1 MDEQNDHLLLIEEL
15 ETHGYLREH
24 SIGLLTFLEAPDKLI
39 ALEQVVLHAVPVLD
53 ESIRILALTDPAHSL
68 ISQLS
73 IWMEMCQKIC
83 EIAAPLSIK
92 INNIK
97 SKSAGSGRSPLWGYY
112 KSHCFYVALWHL
124 PSVINPHSKLTCLF
138 AHICLAIETLRD
150 LKSDSSDYISQK
162 YQATLALRKF
172 VELQSEQILS
182 HLTDQTQSTEN
193 YYLQL
198 KNLQDEALSPIK
210 ELLETA
216 ISHRKAIRRHRG
228 PTYQTFEQALLTHD
242 QDPDREDFRATTRR
256 FQVSSLAS
264 DSKTEIDI
272 IGCHPQEFV
281 KRIEVAQPEFE
292 GKDPQQDRSARQH
305 AIRTKAVSSH
315 IAMSNQRF
323 PVRWETLSWY
333 EVKEFLSFVQRIST
347 SKTNVSGGSVSNLE
361 LSAILTA
368 IFWLSKPLKDV
379 LKLKL
384 DTSTDGNDSAYV
396 FQEGHSCWLINAD
409 LLKRY
414 KSLADKLDGLS
425 HPVSTCYQMPIHP
438 EFRKIMDAYSI
449 EMLNNDPQK
458 SVSKLF
464 TRSTDRYESAIN
476 DIISRFNKARYQRIT
491 LKRVETAYFEFL
503 SHFPD
508 VDITIAMLITGRPH
522 KLGATALHYTSYPL
536 AQLQKTAL
544 LAASVLCDSPNNA
557 ESISIQDLLD
567 ANFHEMKTSMH
578 AGSRVCPT
586 RESVQ
591 GLVRFLQ
598 GKLTSSQKSNC
609 LSIND
614 IAKRHNALTVY
625 TLAMFGFAT
634 GYRAV
639 RNPILKEGL
648 IDRATG
654 LAVISDKDFNDNYN
668 SRLVWIPSFC
678 MEQLDL
684 YRLHCRRLRNDLL
697 QISPQLQELLSEEN
711 EFLVLLN
718 GKLEELHKVT
728 PKNLSNIL
736 SNFVGANGARYIL
749 PLNANRHYLRSN
761 LLWMGCPSDVLNVF
775 MGHWELGEEPWCG
788 YSAMNPFAYRNKLRS
803 YLEQFL
809 LDDGWKPIAGF
820 SKGVL

>member
-39 ALEQVVLHAVPVLD
+39 ALEQIVLHALPVLD
-53 ESIRILALTDPAHSL
+53 ESIRILSLTDPTHSL

-73 IWMEMCQKIC
+73 IWGELCRKIS

-92 INNIK
+92 INNYR

-112 KSHCFYVALWHL
+112 KSHCLYVALWYL
-124 PSVINPHSKLTCLF
+124 PGNINFHNRLSFLF

-150 LKSDSSDYISQK
+150 LESDSSDYISQK
-162 YQATLALRKF
+162 YQATLALRKL
-172 VELQSEQILS
+172 VESKSNQLLGQLP
-182 HLTDQTQSTEN
+182 DQTQTTED

-198 KNLQDEALSPIK
+198 KNFQVEALSPIK

-216 ISHRKAIRRHRG
+216 LSHRKAIRRHRG
-228 PTYQTFEQALLTHD
+228 LTYQTFEQVVLAHA
-242 QDPDREDFRATTRR
+242 QDPDREDSRATTRR
-256 FQVSSLAS
+256 FQISSLAS
-264 DSKTEIDI
+264 DSKTEIDD
-272 IGCHPQEFV
+272 IGCHPEEFV
-281 KRIEVAQPEFE
+281 RRIEVAQPEFG
-292 GKDPQQDRSARQH
+292 GKDPQQGRSARQH
-305 AIRTKAVSSH
+305 AMRTRAVSSH

-323 PVRWETLSWY
+323 PMRWETLSRY
-333 EVKEFLSFVQRIST
+333 EVKEFLGFVQRIST
-347 SKTNVSGGSVSNLE
+347 SKANVSGGTVSNLE

-384 DTSTDGNDSAYV
+384 DTSMDCTESAYV
-396 FQEGHSCWLINAD
+396 FREELSCWLINAD

-414 KSLADKLDGLS
+414 KSLVGNLDGLS

-438 EFRKIMDAYSI
+438 EFRKIMDAYSS
-449 EMLNNDPQK
+449 EMLNSDPQK
-458 SVSKLF
+458 SVLKLF
-464 TRSTDRYESAIN
+464 PRSAERYESAIN
-476 DIISRFNKARYQRIT
+476 NIIARFNKARYQRIT

-503 SHFPD
+503 SHFSD
-508 VDITIAMLITGRPH
+508 VDITIAMLITGRQH

-536 AQLQKTAL
+536 AQLQQTAL
-544 LAASVLCDSPNNA
+544 LAASVLCDRLNNI
-557 ESISIQDLLD
+557 ENIPIQDLLD
-567 ANFHEMKTSMH
+567 ANLPEMKTSMH
-578 AGSRVCPT
+578 VGSRVCPT

-598 GKLTSSQKSNC
+598 GKLTSAPKSLG
-609 LSIND
+609 LSFNN

-625 TLAMFGFAT
+625 TLVMFGFAT

-648 IDRATG
+648 IDRVTG
-654 LAVISDKDFNDNYN
+654 FAVISDKDFNDNYN

-728 PKNLSNIL
+728 PKNLSSIL
-736 SNFVGANGARYIL
+736 SNYIGANGTRYIL

-761 LLWMGCPSDVLNVF
+761 LLRMGCPSDVLNVF

-788 YSAMNPFAYRNKLRS
+788 YSAMNPISYQNKLKG
-803 YLEQFL
+803 YLEPLL